1 MIELDQSKRK
11 GRPNTNIIKVSS
23 AWNRYSTYPSAGL
36 TPLTLTSIFKEADQG
51 NVYRQSELF
60 EEMLEKDTR
69 LFAALQ
75 SRKLAVAG
83 KDYQIIAATE
93 DKKDKDIADFV
104 KTAFNGIR
112 NFRKTLEDIL
122 DAVGKGFSM
131 NQIIWKSDGGK
142 ILIDRIEYAHQ
153 KNFRFG
159 KASDVTSDLT
169 EIRRLTDDNRFD
181 GIDLEE
187 NKWVTSVIQ
196 ARSGSPSRT
205 SILRTCTWM
214 YLFKNFD
221 VKAWVQF
228 AELYGQ
234 PIRIGK
240 YNSSTS
246 DTDKDTLLEA
256 LADLGTDAYAL
267 ISDTTAIEFI
277 EAAQKA
283 ASAALHNDLASF
295 CNAEMSVAV
304 LGHTGAIESTPG
316 KLGSEDT
323 AKEIRFDLIESDALA
338 LDYIIS
344 DQLIAPL
351 VRFNF
356 GPQEQYP
363 YYKTSLKPPVDK
375 MSLVELYDG
384 AINRIGIP
392 VGKQHVYDA
401 LGIPIPAEGD
411 EVIIPRP
418 QTNPFGM
425 KYNLLNSFSASDKK
439 KNQLKN

>member
-246 DTDKDTLLEA
+246 DPDKDTLLEA

-323 AKEIRFDLIESDALA
+323 AKEIRFDLIGSD
-338 LDYIIS
+338 
-344 DQLIAPL
+344 
-351 VRFNF
+351 
-356 GPQEQYP
+356 
-363 YYKTSLKPPVDK
+363 T
-375 MSLVELYDG
+375 
-384 AINRIGIP
+384 IP
-392 VGKQHVYDA
+392 
-401 LGIPIPAEGD
+401 E
-411 EVIIPRP
+411 
-418 QTNPFGM
+418 
-425 KYNLLNSFSASDKK
+425 
-439 KNQLKN
+439 